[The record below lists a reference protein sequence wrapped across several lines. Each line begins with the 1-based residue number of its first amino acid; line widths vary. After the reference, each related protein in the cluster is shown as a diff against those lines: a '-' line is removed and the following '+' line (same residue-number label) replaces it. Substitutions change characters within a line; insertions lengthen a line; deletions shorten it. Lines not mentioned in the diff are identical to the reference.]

1 MSLKIATRKSK
12 LALVQTESVIDMV
25 KNKYGL
31 ECEKLLVQTEG
42 DIRLD
47 ISLDKIGGKG
57 LFVKEIELALMEGK
71 ADAAVHS
78 MKDVPYE
85 LSSIFEIAAIPVRED
100 VRDVFVSIN
109 GISFLDLPKGAR
121 IGTSS
126 VRREAQLKAMRP
138 DIEVIPIRGNVPTRI
153 DKMQKENLDGI
164 ILAAAGLK
172 RLDME
177 CKITNY
183 FDPYEFL
190 PAVGQGALG
199 IEIVSSSEQGDIFR
213 GLNCQEIEMCV
224 AAERSF
230 MRRLNGG
237 CHVSIGAYA
246 VIEGNLMRIA
256 GMFQVGDRL
265 IKKDIEGNPEDYI
278 KLGEA
283 LAEKIIRS
291 N

>member
-25 KNKYGL
+25 KSKYGI

-85 LSSIFEIAAIPVRED
+85 LGSIFEIAAIPVRED

-138 DIEVIPIRGNVPTRI
+138 DIEVVPIRGNVPTRI

-172 RLDME
+172 RLGME

-199 IEIVSSSEQGDIFR
+199 IEIVSSSEQGDIFK
-213 GLNCQEIEMCV
+213 GLNCEEIEMCV
-224 AAERSF
+224 TAERSF

-283 LAEKIIRS
+283 LAEKIIS
-291 N
+291 SC

>member
-25 KNKYGL
+25 KSKYGI

-57 LFVKEIELALMEGK
+57 LFVKEIELALMEGR

-100 VRDVFVSIN
+100 VRDVFVSVD
-109 GISFLDLPKGAR
+109 GISFLELPKGAR

-138 DIEVIPIRGNVPTRI
+138 DIEVVPIRGNVPTRI

-199 IEIVSSSEQGDIFR
+199 IEIVSSSEHGDIFR
-213 GLNCQEIEMCV
+213 GLNCEEIEMCV

-246 VIEGNLMRIA
+246 VVEGNLMRIA

-283 LAEKIIRS
+283 LAEKIIS
-291 N
+291 SS